1 MSAPSSDAGGDGFE
15 IGIFH
20 FLAREWRVG
29 AGEAVVGAALV
40 AALVVGAGVV
50 EAGRH
55 HHSKMLNPR

>member
-1 MSAPSSDAGGDGFE
+1 M
-15 IGIFH
+15 
-20 FLAREWRVG
+20 
-29 AGEAVVGAALV
+29 VGAALE

>member
-1 MSAPSSDAGGDGFE
+1 M
-15 IGIFH
+15 
-20 FLAREWRVG
+20 VG
-29 AGEAVVGAALV
+29 VALV

>member
-1 MSAPSSDAGGDGFE
+1 
-15 IGIFH
+15 
-20 FLAREWRVG
+20 
-29 AGEAVVGAALV
+29 V

>member
-1 MSAPSSDAGGDGFE
+1 MRFYLDL
-15 IGIFH
+15 H
-20 FLAREWRVG
+20 FLARRWKVG
-29 AGEAVVGAALV
+29 VGEAVVGAV

>member
-1 MSAPSSDAGGDGFE
+1 MSAPSTLISEGGFYLDL
-15 IGIFH
+15 H
-20 FLAREWRVG
+20 FLARRWKVG
-29 AGEAVVGAALV
+29 AGEAVVGAV